1 MAEAGLGMMGSIAS
15 GYFGALEAKN
25 QAKIALYNSKVEEQA
40 AKTAELVGAYKSVKE
55 AEAAERR
62 KSSLEA
68 GIGASG
74 AVTTE
79 GSPLLIQAKQASESE
94 LSNLMIGYE
103 TNLEAQQHRNQKAL
117 DLLQMKILRKS
128 AKYKMIAGFLGA
140 GGYAAQGYSQYR
152 TASTSASGLSSYS
165 GSSFSPFYASQNVWG
180 GGSYGSGSGSVMD
193 NGKVFGTSSGAGMG
207 IW

>member
-68 GIGASG
+68 GIGSSG

-103 TNLEAQQHRNQKAL
+103 TQIEAQQHRNQAQL

-140 GGYAAQGYSQYR
+140 GGYAAQGYNQYR
-152 TASTSASGLSSYS
+152 TASTPTGGFNPSMSSGNY
-165 GSSFSPFYASQNVWG
+165 QWQDV
-180 GGSYGSGSGSVMD
+180 GGSPGLVSYA
-193 NGKVFGTSSGAGMG
+193 GANSYRG
-207 IW
+207 